1 MRASP
6 KSRATRTGRALE
18 RARRRAT
25 RRATRPGRAATT
37 DANGDEVFVFGL
49 GYLGRALA
57 EALTR
62 EGYVVRGTTL
72 DDADDD
78 ARDGGAAT
86 TTTWRGT
93 RDDVEAIEAAVDGAT
108 YVISAVPPTRAAT
121 GEGWI
126 DPVYDAFATR
136 LSAARE
142 DGAGRRRTRFV
153 GYCSTTAVYGDRGG
167 GWVDET
173 SALRASEGTAKT
185 RRDAEERW
193 RALAAAA
200 NGELK
205 VVAYRLGGI
214 YGPGRSA
221 LETARR
227 RANGERESESQ
238 RARASRAYTSRVH
251 VRDAV
256 NLIAATMRA
265 GEAASD
271 AYNVVDDFPMSRRD
285 AVAFAERLMGVSCD
299 GASEASAAP
308 SARGESSRGEKR
320 VKNDRMKRALE
331 RFGGE
336 RKRLEFP
343 SAYQGLRELAVDEGI
358 VQRDDAFAK
367 WFDERFSK
375 LLAGEYADVR
385 FVQRDDDGADA
396 SLSGD
401 DARELPRREN
411 GEPSRWFCEFS

>member
-1 MRASP
+1 MSTRDGVAPRASR
-6 KSRATRTGRALE
+6 SRVPVP
-18 RARRRAT
+18 RAT
-25 RRATRPGRAATT
+25 RRATRPGRVL
-37 DANGDEVFVFGL
+37 DANGAQGDEVFVFGL

-57 EALTR
+57 KALTR

-72 DDADDD
+72 DDGEKDEDD
-78 ARDGGAAT
+78 GITET

-93 RDDVEAIEAAVDGAT
+93 RDDVEAIEAMVERAT
-108 YVISAVPPTRAAT
+108 YVITTVPPVNAET
-121 GEGWI
+121 GDTWR
-126 DPVYDAFATR
+126 DPVYDAFAKTLR
-136 LSAARE
+136 AART
-142 DGAGRRRTRFV
+142 DDAGRRRTRFV
-153 GYCSTTAVYGDRGG
+153 GYCSTTAVYGDHEGR
-167 GWVDET
+167 WVDET
-173 SALRASEGTAKT
+173 SARRAASGTAKT

-193 RALAAAA
+193 SALAAAA

-205 VVAYRLGGI
+205 VVSYRLGGI
-214 YGPGRSA
+214 YGPGRNA
-221 LETARR
+221 LETVKR
-227 RANGERESESQ
+227 RATGESESASQ

-285 AVAFAERLMGVSCD
+285 AVAFAERLMGVARD
-299 GASEASAAP
+299 GASEAPAAP
-308 SARGESSRGEKR
+308 VAREESSRGEKR

-336 RKRLEFP
+336 RKCLEFP

-385 FVQRDDDGADA
+385 FEQRGDDGADA
-396 SLSGD
+396 SSNRD
-401 DARELPRREN
+401 DAREMPRPES
-411 GEPSRWFCEFS
+411 GESSRWFCEFS

>member
-1 MRASP
+1 MSTRDGVAPRASR
-6 KSRATRTGRALE
+6 SRVPVP
-18 RARRRAT
+18 RAT
-25 RRATRPGRAATT
+25 RRATRPGRARSVNGAQ
-37 DANGDEVFVFGL
+37 GDEVFVFGL

-57 EALTR
+57 KALTR

-72 DDADDD
+72 DEPEDDED
-78 ARDGGAAT
+78 DGITET

-93 RDDVEAIEAAVDGAT
+93 QSDVEAIEAMVERAT
-108 YVISAVPPTRAAT
+108 YVITTVPPVNAET
-121 GEGWI
+121 GDTWR
-126 DPVYDAFATR
+126 DPVYDAFAKTLR
-136 LSAARE
+136 AART
-142 DGAGRRRTRFV
+142 DDAGRRRTRFV
-153 GYCSTTAVYGDRGG
+153 GYCSTTAVYGDHEGR
-167 GWVDET
+167 WVDET
-173 SALRASEGTAKT
+173 SARRAASGTAKT

-193 RALAAAA
+193 SALAAAA

-205 VVAYRLGGI
+205 VVCYRLGGI
-214 YGPGRSA
+214 YGPGRNA
-221 LETARR
+221 LETVKR
-227 RANGERESESQ
+227 RATGESESASQ

-285 AVAFAERLMGVSCD
+285 AVAFAERLMGVARD
-299 GASEASAAP
+299 GASEAPAAP
-308 SARGESSRGEKR
+308 VAREESSRGEKR

-336 RKRLEFP
+336 RKCLEFP

-385 FVQRDDDGADA
+385 FEQRGDDGADA
-396 SLSGD
+396 SSNRD
-401 DARELPRREN
+401 DAREMPRPES
-411 GEPSRWFCEFS
+411 GESSRWFCEFS

>member
-1 MRASP
+1 MSTRDGVAP
-6 KSRATRTGRALE
+6 RGCVAGRAT
-18 RARRRAT
+18 ARPT
-25 RRATRPGRAATT
+25 RRATRPGRALKTT
-37 DANGDEVFVFGL
+37 AAQRDEVFVFGL

-57 EALTR
+57 NALTR

-72 DDADDD
+72 DEPEDDEDAE
-78 ARDGGAAT
+78 GAYL

-93 RDDVEAIEAAVDGAT
+93 RDDVEAIEAMVERAT
-108 YVISAVPPTRAAT
+108 HVITTVPPTRAET
-121 GEGWI
+121 GEGWR
-126 DPVYDAFATR
+126 DPVYDAFARTLR
-136 LSAARE
+136 AARR
-142 DGAGRRRTRFV
+142 DDAGRRRTRFV
-153 GYCSTTAVYGDRGG
+153 GYCSTTAVYGDHEGR
-167 GWVDET
+167 WVDET
-173 SALRASEGTAKT
+173 SARRAASGTAKT

-193 RALAAAA
+193 SALAAAA

-205 VVAYRLGGI
+205 VVSYRLGGI
-214 YGPGRSA
+214 YGPGRNA
-221 LETARR
+221 LETVKR
-227 RANGERESESQ
+227 RATGERESARQ

-285 AVAFAERLMGVSCD
+285 AVAFAERLVGVARD
-299 GASEASAAP
+299 GASEAPAAP
-308 SARGESSRGEKR
+308 VAREESSRGEKR

-336 RKRLEFP
+336 RKCLEFP

-358 VQRDDAFAK
+358 VRRDDAFAK

-385 FVQRDDDGADA
+385 FEQRGDDGADA
-396 SLSGD
+396 SSNRD
-401 DARELPRREN
+401 DAREMPRPES
-411 GEPSRWFCEFS
+411 GESSRWFCEFS

>member
-1 MRASP
+1 M
-6 KSRATRTGRALE
+6 
-18 RARRRAT
+18 
-25 RRATRPGRAATT
+25 
-37 DANGDEVFVFGL
+37 FVFGL

-57 EALTR
+57 KALTK

-72 DDADDD
+72 DDDENDE
-78 ARDGGAAT
+78 T

-93 RDDVEAIEAAVDGAT
+93 RDDVEAIEAMVERAT
-108 YVISAVPPTRAAT
+108 HVIITVPPSNAET
-121 GEGWI
+121 GEGWR
-126 DPVYDAFATR
+126 DPVYDAFART
-136 LSAARE
+136 LKAARR
-142 DGAGRRRTRFV
+142 DDAGRRRTRFV
-153 GYCSTTAVYGDRGG
+153 GYCSTTAVYGDHEGR
-167 GWVDET
+167 WVDET
-173 SALRASEGTAKT
+173 SARRAASGTAKT

-193 RALAAAA
+193 SALAAAA

-214 YGPGRSA
+214 YGPGRNA
-221 LETARR
+221 LETVKR
-227 RANGERESESQ
+227 RARGESESASQ

-285 AVAFAERLMGVSCD
+285 AVAFAERLVGVARD
-299 GASEASAAP
+299 GASEAPAAP
-308 SARGESSRGEKR
+308 VAREESSRGEKR

-336 RKRLEFP
+336 RKCLEFP

-358 VQRDDAFAK
+358 VRRDDAFAK

-385 FVQRDDDGADA
+385 FEQRGDDGADA
-396 SLSGD
+396 SSNRD
-401 DARELPRREN
+401 DAREMPRPES
-411 GEPSRWFCEFS
+411 GESSRWFCEFS